1 MVEALSAL
9 EAADKPCVR
18 GRLELEL
25 EGLGREGLGRE
36 GPGLSDPLDSL
47 LDPLLETFPN
57 ADDAASERRFD
68 RTIYKKI
75 KKFFLKKRNGN
86 YKKNRVYKKSK
97 KIYPFNLRLE
107 E

>member
-1 MVEALSAL
+1 VVKALSAL

-18 GRLELEL
+18 RRLKLEL

-36 GPGLSDPLDSL
+36 GLGREGLGLSDSLDSL

-57 ADDAASERRFD
+57 ADDADDAAFERCFD

-75 KKFFLKKRNGN
+75 KKFF
-86 YKKNRVYKKSK
+86 
-97 KIYPFNLRLE
+97 
-107 E
+107 